1 MMQWNKLRTVDQGHA
16 KIHLN
21 LRLKSFALGHWLGT
35 IRTYQSKKYTK
46 TGPFRNFFSLAQ
58 PREQI
63 LYSSTLEIGSWNHRI
78 RYRVG
83 TKLQLHAIFKV
94 E

>member
-35 IRTYQSKKYTK
+35 IRIYQSKKIYK
-46 TGPFRNFFSLAQ
+46 NGPISKHFFLAQ

-63 LYSSTLEIGSWNHRI
+63 LYSTLRSW
-78 RYRVG
+78 
-83 TKLQLHAIFKV
+83 KLEPSNQI
-94 E
+94 